1 MLDGWM
7 NAFSTE
13 MNDVDDSTYMKSTR
27 FMFRLDLR
35 LLSVCACV
43 CAPESLCLFSFS
55 LIFRRRPSARDD
67 RKEDWQEPRDR
78 NWDFGGNWLIWCWVL
93 MPPPPLCCIL
103 RQHIRFLEK
112 ERKIIKT
119 TFIFLSFSI
128 RRPHFVCPRVFV
140 FERFDRTMRLPA
152 IPVSNM

>member
-35 LLSVCACV
+35 LLSVCVCV
-43 CAPESLCLFSFS
+43 HARVFMPFLFFS
-55 LIFRRRPSARDD
+55 HLPTQAVSEDD

-93 MPPPPLCCIL
+93 MPPPPPFAVYCVNTSGSW
-103 RQHIRFLEK
+103 RKKEK
-112 ERKIIKT
+112 ISKQLL
-119 TFIFLSFSI
+119 FFYI